1 MEFKHV
7 QLDNGLTIIAE
18 INPAAASM
26 AVGFFARTGSRDE
39 TPKIAGVSHF
49 LEHMVFKGTDKR
61 SVFDVNREFDEM
73 GASYNAGT
81 SEETTVYYLGVLPEF
96 QARALDLLCDIMRPA
111 LRQEDFDVEKG
122 VIQEEIALYED
133 QPKFRV
139 YDNLMSTHFA
149 GHPLGNEILGTVE
162 SIQAMELADMRA
174 YFDSRYSPTNL
185 TVVATGNLDFD
196 ALLAKLQA
204 LCGHW
209 QTYEVTRPTDRAKAN
224 ATQKIITDAKVMRE
238 HIGLMSAGPTAMD
251 EDKYAARLVASII
264 GDTTGSR
271 LYYALVD
278 QAIADEASTSF
289 AALDGEGVFMTFIS
303 ADADRAAEA
312 LQIARDELA
321 KFAADG
327 PTAAELTAAK
337 NKIASGAT
345 TSGELPLGR
354 MSELGREWMYC
365 GKYIPL
371 AEHIEKLFDVTE
383 GDIAKLVGKYDLSAT
398 TTLGLGP
405 LEKL

>member
-1 MEFKHV
+1 MEFNHV
-7 QLDNGLTIIAE
+7 QLDNGLTIIGE

-26 AVGFFARTGSRDE
+26 AAGFFARTGSRDE

-49 LEHMVFKGTDKR
+49 LEHMIFKGTDKR

-81 SEETTVYYLGVLPEF
+81 SEETTVYYLGILPEF
-96 QARALDLLCDIMRPA
+96 QAQALDLLCDIMRPA

-149 GHPLGNEILGTVE
+149 GHPLGNEILGTAE
-162 SIQAMELADMRA
+162 SIRDMELTDMRA

-185 TVVATGNLDFD
+185 TVVGTGNLDFD
-196 ALLAKLQA
+196 AFVATLER
-204 LCGHW
+204 LCGRW
-209 QTYEVTRPTDRAKAN
+209 QTYDVTRTTDRATPN
-224 ATQKIITDAKVMRE
+224 ATQKIISDAKVMRE
-238 HIGLMSAGPTAMD
+238 HIGLMSAGPTAID
-251 EDKYAARLVASII
+251 EDKYAAMLASSII

-278 QAIADEASTSF
+278 PAIADEASTSY
-289 AALDGEGVFMTFIS
+289 AGLDGEGVFMTFIS
-303 ADADRAAEA
+303 ADAERAGQA

-327 PTAAELTAAK
+327 PTEAELTAAK

-345 TSGELPLGR
+345 TSGEMPLGR
-354 MSELGREWMYC
+354 MSELGRQWMYC
-365 GKYIPL
+365 GNYIPL
-371 AEHIEKLFDVTE
+371 AEQIESIFAVTA
-383 GDIAKLVGKYDLSAT
+383 GDIASLTSKYDLSAA

-405 LEKL
+405 LENL